1 MATLT
6 PSFRDFLPAWI
17 ARQPWY
23 SGAGVPATRPV
34 GFYRL
39 EDPAGSVGLETHLL
53 TDGSAVYQIPMS
65 YRGAPLRELA
75 GDSRADPATALITEA
90 EHSELGTRWIYD
102 AVRDPVWV
110 AAITGLVEGEG
121 RAATRSNDAVG
132 PTAVRGVRCRP
143 WPAGAEPAIELNR
156 VLVAGPRPDGP
167 HVLGAVM
174 GSWHAAGADGP
185 ATAGCMGVLRRSVAA
200 APPPGSEG

>member
-6 PSFRDFLPAWI
+6 PPFRDFLPPWI

-23 SGAGVPATRPV
+23 SGVGVPATRPV

-39 EDPAGSVGLETHLL
+39 ADPAGVVGLETHLL
-53 TDGSAVYQIPMS
+53 TDGSAVCQIPMS
-65 YRGAPLRELA
+65 YRDAPLRQLA
-75 GDSRADPATALITEA
+75 GGSQADPVTALITKA

-110 AAITGLVEGEG
+110 AVTTELVEAEG
-121 RAATRSNDAVG
+121 SATTRSNDAIG
-132 PTAVRGVRCRP
+132 PASARGVRYQG

-156 VLVAGPRPDGP
+156 VLVAGHRPEGTD
-167 HVLGAVM
+167 VVGAVM

-185 ATAGCMGVLRRSVAA
+185 ATAGCLAVLRAAVAA
-200 APPPGSEG
+200 A